1 MGVQKGRHPA
11 LVAGSP
17 ILIKAGDAGSG
28 SGMTE
33 LMMGV
38 LLVRQFWTAS
48 FL

>member
-11 LVAGSP
+11 LVTGSP
-17 ILIKAGDAGSG
+17 ILIKAGDATLGR
-28 SGMTE
+28 GMTE
-33 LMMGV
+33 LMMNV